1 MKFDSWTKHNKMV
14 HNVLLMAQDA
24 KKQWEKKKIATKG
37 CRHYYIQGFYYV
49 NVQYTGLFSANIIIY
64 SN

>member
-1 MKFDSWTKHNKMV
+1 MKLDNWTKYNKME

-24 KKQWEKKKIATKG
+24 KKTKRLPQKG

-49 NVQYTGLFSANIIIY
+49 QMYRAFTAYVINLIS
-64 SN
+64 